1 MSNTNDPGLDRRN
14 FLLAGATLAAA
25 STIEAGTPSVARA
38 QNSSLNPQPL
48 PPSPEW
54 ARALPPG
61 PDARVKITEAYAAHV
76 ARDAFFWAWPLVNMY
91 NRRLAFS
98 KMTEHRYV
106 GPLLEAPLNRL
117 TMLTDYVNPEERNVA
132 CPNQDVVYGLG
143 MLALDV
149 SPVVVQVPDFGDRF
163 WVYQIVDLRTDSF
176 VQLGKMYG
184 TTPGFYLLVGPNWNG
199 EVPKGITRVFRASS
213 NTGLV
218 APRIFQDDTPEDK
231 RAIQGVLTG
240 IAMYPLAEYDG
251 RMKSMEWSKLPKVP
265 GAPPG
270 EEETRWVFPE
280 KFFDELPAVLADAPP
295 LPGEEARYAQVLA
308 VLAAAKENP
317 KLKQAMIEAAKEA
330 EEKLVN
336 PLFQFRNYGQQLPH
350 HWSTISNESAFG
362 TDYFTRTA
370 VAKSNILVNSP
381 NETKY
386 FYQDL
391 DASGARL
398 NSANRYTVTFA
409 KDGTPPVNG
418 FWSLSIYN
426 EHHFFV
432 ANPINRFSVGT
443 KNKDLKPGCRRFAH
457 DLRAGRC
464 AHRCG
469 AARQLAAGPERRFFA
484 LRPRLLAEG
493 RCHGRLLDAAAGAAR
508 LARYEKQQQ
517 SSPQTG
523 RTIHERHH
531 REIAYLASVR
541 LFGTSRH
548 DRIVFC
554 KTGIGQGSRADRQRG
569 LYLRRS
575 HGDGVLDAVRILG
588 RQGQSAIQGSVQF
601 DPERRPGVYA

>member
-1 MSNTNDPGLDRRN
+1 MIQDSI
-14 FLLAGATLAAA
+14 GATCCGRARRSPQLRR
-25 STIEAGTPSVARA
+25 SGPAGRPSARA
-38 QNSSLNPQPL
+38 QTSSLNPQPL

-54 ARALPPG
+54 ARALPAG

-98 KMTEHRYV
+98 KMREHRYV

-117 TMLTDYVNPEERNVA
+117 TMLMDYVNPEERNVA

-143 MLALDV
+143 MLALDL
-149 SPVVVQVPDFGDRF
+149 SPVVIQVPDFGDRF

-184 TTPGFYLLVGPNWNG
+184 TLPGFYLLVGPDWNG

-213 NTGLV
+213 KTALV
-218 APRIFQDDTPEDK
+218 APRIFQDDTPQDK

-251 RMKSMEWSKLPKVP
+251 RMKTMEWSKLPKVP

-308 VLAAAKENP
+308 VLAAAKDNP
-317 KLKQAMIEAAKEA
+317 KMKQAMIEAARDA

-350 HWSTISNESAFG
+350 NWSTISNESAFG

-398 NSANRYTVTFA
+398 NSSNRYTVTFA

-443 KNKDLKPGCRRFAH
+443 KNKDLKPGPDGSLTVYVQAEAPT
-457 DLRAGRC
+457 DAEQRANWLPAPKGDFSLYVR
-464 AHRCG
+464 
-469 AARQLAAGPERRFFA
+469 
-484 LRPRLLAEG
+484 
-493 RCHGRLLDAAAGAAR
+493 
-508 LARYEKQQQ
+508 
-517 SSPQTG
+517 
-523 RTIHERHH
+523 
-531 REIAYLASVR
+531 AYWPKPA
-541 LFGTSRH
+541 TT
-548 DRIVFC
+548 D
-554 KTGIGQGSRADRQRG
+554 GSWTPPAVQRVG
-569 LYLRRS
+569 
-575 HGDGVLDAVRILG
+575 
-588 RQGQSAIQGSVQF
+588 
-601 DPERRPGVYA
+601 